1 MKDIYYPWSH
11 DRIKADVLEEFFA
24 YLSEQLRPEGIITS
38 ADLFG
43 MTMTNVD
50 DLNIGQILERTAPH
64 FDFIA
69 PMVYPSHWP
78 KGWNGFSSPA
88 TMPYEVV
95 KISLEKGAERLRA
108 MGEDPLKLRPWIQDF
123 NLGATYTA
131 AMVRKQIEA
140 TYDAG
145 LTSWMLWDPKNIYT
159 KAALEN

>member
-1 MKDIYYPWSH
+1 
-11 DRIKADVLEEFFA
+11 
-24 YLSEQLRPEGIITS
+24 
-38 ADLFG
+38 
-43 MTMTNVD
+43 
-50 DLNIGQILERTAPH
+50 
-64 FDFIA
+64 
-69 PMVYPSHWP
+69 
-78 KGWNGFSSPA
+78 
-88 TMPYEVV
+88 MPYEVV